1 MKLLTAT
8 VIGSGVDDGSVVD
21 PYRPDLPPGVAYA
34 GALDRDSGTYLV
46 AVPDAAVVSAKA
58 GRTALS
64 TTRQKSDALTARN
77 LSEATVNIWR
87 VG

>member
-1 MKLLTAT
+1 MKLLTVPA
-8 VIGSGVDDGSVVD
+8 IGTGTDDD
-21 PYRPDLPPGVAYA
+21 PIRPDLPA
-34 GALDRDSGTYLV
+34 GTSFVGHHDPKTNTYLL

-64 TTRQKSDALTARN
+64 TTRQKSDALAARN

-87 VG
+87 VN

>member
-1 MKLLTAT
+1 MKLLTVGA
-8 VIGSGVDDGSVVD
+8 VRDRWEPGSIS
-21 PYRPDLPPGVAYA
+21 PDLPVGVDYC
-34 GALDRDSGTYLV
+34 GQYDPKTDTYLV
-46 AVPDAAVVSAKA
+46 VVPDAAVVSAKA

-64 TTRQKSDALTARN
+64 TPRQKSDALTARN

>member
-1 MKLLTAT
+1 MKYLTVPALINERGER
-8 VIGSGVDDGSVVD
+8 V
-21 PYRPDLPPGVAYA
+21 PDLPPSVTNWVGQCLP
-34 GALDRDSGTYLV
+34 GDDTYLV

-64 TTRQKSDALTARN
+64 TRKAQTDAMAARS
-77 LSEATVNIWR
+77 LSEGDVQIWR

>member
-1 MKLLTAT
+1 MKLLTVPA
-8 VIGSGVDDGSVVD
+8 IGTGTDAD
-21 PYRPDLPPGVAYA
+21 PIRPDLPA
-34 GALDRDSGTYLV
+34 GTSFVGHHDSKTNTYLV
-46 AVPDAAVVSAKA
+46 AVPDGATVSAKT

-64 TTRQKSDALTARN
+64 TTRQKSDALAARN

>member
-1 MKLLTAT
+1 MKYFT
-8 VIGSGVDDGSVVD
+8 VSALGAGTEDD
-21 PYRPDLPPGVAYA
+21 PIRPDLP
-34 GALDRDSGTYLV
+34 SGTSYVGQHDPKTNTYLV